1 MLNAYRV
8 VFNTCRVVVQMPLP
22 WGQIWVTNPLQIPT
36 YSPTWGRWGLTMIGA
51 LYYEFLRIHDDMYG
65 GNYTSLA
72 REIEKFLETLLK
84 YKIKPFLVFDGTIDD
99 KKIVTLVNRTHEK
112 LKATVA
118 VAAETSSN
126 SDHKCIP
133 SRTPSFSDRILKPIL
148 ATYIVID
155 TIKRVLGGDCLF
167 VADGDA
173 DIDIASLAIHHRCP
187 VLSNDSDFYI
197 FPLQYGYIPYSRFH
211 WSNPQSDGIYAEF
224 YFHEHFCEQF
234 GICDPSLLAVIPA
247 IMGNDMMPQL
257 DAQHR
262 NMIVPPD
269 PDCYSVIEKVIMYT
283 ASFTTLEAC
292 INILQRQEL
301 IDPTAVLENI
311 QKAYND
317 YFFVPCNFC
326 SPLDVLRTTLKC
338 IDGSP
343 LPEFVL
349 KAFRVGVFSE
359 FLIRILREQVMYE
372 IVLEDVSDSWCQLI
386 GVPIRRAIYGILC
399 GSDAFITELQRGE
412 NPLKYDQI
420 QIKSVRTVTYDGK
433 KIPLPSLEFC
443 GVGIT
448 NSYGKEILFGILDAK
463 EEDFKKIPV
472 YYQLL
477 LAITRYWYKHCTI
490 SKKDIILKAFLLN
503 LLLLTLTTV
512 GGKDEKLQGKKDS
525 IILLSTK
532 SPFPVPSFIH
542 AFAQWQSLYSDIF
555 NLSQLLQGPLVLPP
569 VSDFLECSYLHSLV
583 EVIMEKGVEK
593 VIQQN
598 DLDQNRYR
606 CFVSAICPAE
616 EPMHL

>member
-1 MLNAYRV
+1 MGIRCLTKFVNEN
-8 VFNTCRVVVQMPLP
+8 FT
-22 WGQIWVTNPLQIPT
+22 
-36 YSPTWGRWGLTMIGA
+36 RWKMGPVRGELIVDGHS

-65 GNYTSLA
+65 GNYMSLA

-99 KKIVTLVNRTHEK
+99 KKIVTLVNRTHKK

-118 VAAETSSN
+118 VTAETSSN

-234 GICDPSLLAVIPA
+234 GICNPSLLAVIPA

-257 DAQHR
+257 DAEHR

-269 PDCYSVIEKVIMYT
+269 PDCNSVIESVVMYA

-301 IDPTAVLENI
+301 IDPTAVLKNI
-311 QKAYND
+311 QEAYND

-326 SPLDVLRTTLKC
+326 RPLDVLRTTLKC
-338 IDGSP
+338 VDGSP

-349 KAFRVGVFSE
+349 KKFRVGVFSK
-359 FLIRILREQVMYE
+359 FLIRVLRKQEMYK
-372 IVLEDVSDSWCQLI
+372 IVLEDISDSWCQLI
-386 GVPIRRAIYGILC
+386 GVPIRRAIYEILC
-399 GSDAFITELQRGE
+399 GSDAFITEFQRGE

-433 KIPLPSLEFC
+433 KIPLPSLESC
-443 GVGIT
+443 GVGIA

-463 EEDFKKIPV
+463 EEDFKKIPGC
-472 YYQLL
+472 YQLL

-525 IILLSTK
+525 IILSSTK

-606 CFVSAICPAE
+606 CFCIS
-616 EPMHL
+616 HLSS